1 MHRPGWEKEEYTI
14 QMQLD
19 GRIFGEIVS
28 GITKGGFGVHE
39 TDAGWNVTHVASGWN
54 CFTAVSEDGAVI
66 LADYLMENYHR
77 DFDRLKISGTELEN
91 YKQLETK
98 IKTDPELKTLV
109 RLFAI
114 ESETKPGPK
123 QLGVKIIS

>member
-1 MHRPGWEKEEYTI
+1 MYRPGWEKEEYTI

-19 GRIFGEIVS
+19 GRIFGETVY
-28 GITKGGFGVHE
+28 GIAKGGFGIHAAG
-39 TDAGWNVTHVASGWN
+39 DGWNVTHIASGWN
-54 CFTAVSEDGAVI
+54 CFTAASENGAVI

-77 DFDRLKISGTELEN
+77 DFQRLKISGTELEN

-98 IKTDPELKTLV
+98 IKADKELKTLV
-109 RLFAI
+109 KLFAI

-123 QLGVKIIS
+123 QIKVKIIS